1 MSHYECLSVIESLR
15 VSIYHYESLQV
26 SIYHYESLRLYICY
40 YESLSV
46 SLTSTG
52 NSSRALVSV
61 ILALLERS
69 KK

>member
-1 MSHYECLSVIESLR
+1 MSAYCRYESLR
-15 VSIYHYESLQV
+15 VS
-26 SIYHYESLRLYICY
+26 ICY